1 MTTTPVVRTGM
12 HMTLE
17 EFLDLPEQE
26 QRCELIDGVVYV
38 AAFAVPDRAFLIT
51 ALAANLSQRVMLTGA
66 GIAMMAAGVVVSSDS
81 ALAPDITVVRAER
94 AGIIG
99 TRTIDGPP
107 DIVVGNA
114 VFPSEPGPGAQTAVI
129 RGRRHPGVLDCGR
142 FREHAHRAGIGRG
155 WPLPGASGSRQRRHA
170 DHAAVPGVQ
179 PASSAIIRSSGAYS
193 PVGVGRQTLPA
204 RRNGEICD
212 DDRIKPQDGRADDSG
227 RVFRVAGNDA
237 APL

>member
-12 HMTLE
+12 HMTPE

-51 ALAANLSQRVMLTGA
+51 ALVANLSQRVMLTGA
-66 GIAMMAAGVVVSSDS
+66 GIAMMAAGVAVSSDS

-107 DIVVGNA
+107 DIVVETLSSHQN
-114 VFPSEPGPGAQTAVI
+114 
-129 RGRRHPGVLDCGR
+129 RGLARKRQLY
-142 FREHAHRAGIGRG
+142 EAAGIPEYWIVDGSANTLTALELGEDGRYRERAVLTSG
-155 WPLPGASGSRQRRHA
+155 DTLTTPLFPEFSLPLARLF
-170 DHAAVPGVQ
+170 DH
-179 PASSAIIRSSGAYS
+179 
-193 PVGVGRQTLPA
+193 PA
-204 RRNGEICD
+204 RIR
-212 DDRIKPQDGRADDSG
+212 P
-227 RVFRVAGNDA
+227 
-237 APL
+237 

>member
-17 EFLDLPEQE
+17 EFLDLP
-26 QRCELIDGVVYV
+26 RCELIDGVVYV

-107 DIVVGNA
+107 DIVVETLSSHQN
-114 VFPSEPGPGAQTAVI
+114 
-129 RGRRHPGVLDCGR
+129 RGLARKRQLY
-142 FREHAHRAGIGRG
+142 EAAGIPEYWIVDGSANTLTALELGEDGRYRERAVLTSG
-155 WPLPGASGSRQRRHA
+155 DTLTTPLFPEFSLPLARLF
-170 DHAAVPGVQ
+170 DH
-179 PASSAIIRSSGAYS
+179 
-193 PVGVGRQTLPA
+193 PA
-204 RRNGEICD
+204 RIR
-212 DDRIKPQDGRADDSG
+212 P
-227 RVFRVAGNDA
+227 
-237 APL
+237 

>member
-66 GIAMMAAGVVVSSDS
+66 GIAMMAAGVAVSSDS

-107 DIVVGNA
+107 DIVVETLSSHQN
-114 VFPSEPGPGAQTAVI
+114 
-129 RGRRHPGVLDCGR
+129 RGLARKRQLY
-142 FREHAHRAGIGRG
+142 EAAGIPEYWIVDGSANTLTALELGEDGRYRERAV
-155 WPLPGASGSRQRRHA
+155 LASGDTLTTPLFPEFSLPLARLF
-170 DHAAVPGVQ
+170 DH
-179 PASSAIIRSSGAYS
+179 
-193 PVGVGRQTLPA
+193 PA
-204 RRNGEICD
+204 RIR
-212 DDRIKPQDGRADDSG
+212 P
-227 RVFRVAGNDA
+227 
-237 APL
+237 